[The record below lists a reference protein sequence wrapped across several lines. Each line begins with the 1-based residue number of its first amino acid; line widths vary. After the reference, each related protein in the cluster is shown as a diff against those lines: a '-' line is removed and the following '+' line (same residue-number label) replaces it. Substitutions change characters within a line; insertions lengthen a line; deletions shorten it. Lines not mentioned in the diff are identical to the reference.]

1 MLKYALFFL
10 AILSISCNN
19 STQSEGSIV
28 DTKSEPLPA
37 TTFPVKELY
46 IETSEEEGWGADLR
60 LSIVSIIQTDTT
72 NEYTALSTYQ
82 GKKIGLLVS
91 VHKPKE
97 GGSGFGNGFTLKRT
111 GEESDFLLATLARL
125 YKQKADTSLKFINSI
140 STNYVDL
147 GEYAKTLNAKEGG
160 NYSTPAEYKI
170 FFEGNDDYAEMYVNI
185 NPDEHWIELKE
196 KDEEY
201 RPLIIKILKM

>member
-19 STQSEGSIV
+19 SSQTEGSIV
-28 DTKSEPLPA
+28 DTKPENMVG
-37 TTFPVKELY
+37 TTFPVKELI
-46 IETSEEEGWGADLR
+46 IETSEEEGWGADIR
-60 LSIVSIIQTDTT
+60 LSIVSSIQTDST

-111 GEESDFLLATLARL
+111 GEESDFLLATLAIL
-125 YKQKADTSLKFINSI
+125 YKQKADTSLKFTNTI

-160 NYSTPAEYKI
+160 NYNMAAQYKL
-170 FFEGNDDYAEMYVNI
+170 FFERNDDYAELYVNI

-201 RPLIIKILKM
+201 RPAIIKFLKM